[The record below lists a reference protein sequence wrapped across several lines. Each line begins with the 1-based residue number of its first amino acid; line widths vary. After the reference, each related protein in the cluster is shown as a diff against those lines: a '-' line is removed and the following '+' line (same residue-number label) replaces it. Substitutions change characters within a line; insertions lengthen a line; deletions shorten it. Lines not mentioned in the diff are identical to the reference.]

1 MRRLKHSECH
11 SLKLRLWEQ
20 QKHLCPL
27 CNRKIEMHDSV
38 LDHDHRNGMIRSV
51 MHDRCN
57 RALGF
62 IEWSLQ
68 HIDAKTFFSN
78 ICKFLE
84 AHQKSPTQLI
94 HPRHARLTEEK
105 TKRERR
111 LPQTILTPEQKE
123 MYKRAIAAGPT
134 AHPNPKKNTN
144 PLGSWARTAETFGVN
159 HGRLLSYVAGQRSLS
174 ELE

>member
-11 SLKLRLWEQ
+11 SLKLELWKNQ
-20 QKHLCPL
+20 HRICPL
-27 CNRKIEMHDSV
+27 CEREIEMHDAV
-38 LDHDHRNGMIRSV
+38 LDHDHRNGMVRSV

-68 HIDAKTFFSN
+68 HIDAKTFFNN
-78 ICKFLE
+78 ICKFLQT
-84 AHQKSPTQLI
+84 HQQTPTCLI
-94 HPRHARLTEEK
+94 HPRHERLKEE
-105 TKRERR
+105 TIKRQRR
-111 LPQTILTPEQKE
+111 LPQTILTPEQKQL
-123 MYKRAIAAGPT
+123 YKQAIAAGPS

-144 PLGSWARTAETFGVN
+144 PLGSWRRTADAFGIS
-159 HGRLLSYVAGQRSLS
+159 HGRLLSYVAGQRSLM